1 MFLSICD
8 FAEHYQ
14 VLFQDSATAEMFFIT
29 ACHSNIMFYLF
40 IILFVV
46 VIITFHIFFFSNA
59 TFFSDFFLVF
69 VLYFSNRFQKWNED
83 EKVEIFWTELPT
95 LLVIFLVVPVL
106 IYMFSFQE
114 IDNKEWGIVIHV
126 IGQQWFWG
134 YEYVFF
140 NNWGIQPSVYE
151 QAALE
156 SGNMSIDLS
165 LVVESRMVPEDE
177 LGRTGLRLL
186 EVDNI
191 LSVPVGVPIHLLVT
205 GNDVIH
211 SWSVPSLGVK
221 VDAVPGRIN
230 HVCFTITRPGRFF
243 GQCSELCGVNHGFM
257 PIVVQSFY
265 FF

>member
-1 MFLSICD
+1 MFFAFCD

-14 VLFQDSATAEMFFIT
+14 FLFQDSATAEMFFIT

-46 VIITFHIFFFSNA
+46 VIIMFHILFFSNA

-69 VLYFSNRFQKWNED
+69 ILYFSNRFQKWNED
-83 EKVEIFWTELPT
+83 EKVEIFWTEIPT

-134 YEYVFF
+134 YEYIFL
-140 NNWGIQPSVYE
+140 NDWGI
-151 QAALE
+151 E
-156 SGNMSIDLS
+156 SSINPNDFSSDITLS
-165 LVVESRMVPEDE
+165 IESRMVQEDS
-177 LGRTGLRLL
+177 LVGNDLRLL

-191 LSVPVGVPIHLLVT
+191 LSLPVGVPIHLLVT

-211 SWSVPSLGVK
+211 SWSLPSAGIK

-265 FF
+265 FS